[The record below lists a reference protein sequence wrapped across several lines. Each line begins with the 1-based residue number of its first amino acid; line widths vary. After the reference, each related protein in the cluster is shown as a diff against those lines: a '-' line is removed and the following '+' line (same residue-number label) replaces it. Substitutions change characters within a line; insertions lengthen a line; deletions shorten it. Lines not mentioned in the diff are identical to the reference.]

1 MTSFRGMWVAVVPLL
16 LLTAACAGQGEPTG
30 ASEDATPTFPADVP
44 VLRIDHTGGFVRPE
58 TNLTRLPAVS
68 VYGDG
73 RVITQGPTVLSYPG
87 PALPNIQVRTISA
100 AEVAK
105 LVEQARAAGVG
116 SSVDVGTPSITDVAT
131 TRFTIRGSV
140 GTEQLEVYA
149 LGEATGPQS
158 GLTAAQQAARDK
170 LRAFADKVTD
180 PAGAATQPYQPTAIA
195 AVAGPWV
202 ATPET
207 AKQPRVEWLG
217 PTLPGASLGEGLNL
231 GCVTVTGTAVQ
242 QLIATAGKANAATP
256 WTSGGKRWTV
266 TLRPLL
272 PDETDCAS
280 LTAGR

>member
-1 MTSFRGMWVAVVPLL
+1 MTSFRGVWVAVVPVL
-16 LLTAACAGQGEPTG
+16 LLTAACAGQDGAGIAPDAAPT
-30 ASEDATPTFPADVP
+30 SLPANVP
-44 VLRIDHTGGFVRPE
+44 VLRIDQTGGFVRPE
-58 TNLTRLPAVS
+58 TNVTRLPSVS
-68 VYGDG
+68 VYADG

-87 PALPNIQVRTISA
+87 PALPNVQVRTISK

-116 SSVDVGTPSITDVAT
+116 SAVDVGTPKITDVTT
-131 TRFTIRGSV
+131 TRFTIRETVGS
-140 GTEQLEVYA
+140 EQLEVYA
-149 LGEATGPQS
+149 LGEATGPEA
-158 GLTAAQQAARDK
+158 GLTPAQQAAREK
-170 LRAFADKVTD
+170 LRTFADKLTD
-180 PAGAATQPYQPTAIA
+180 PGSAATQPYQPTAIA

-207 AKQPRVEWLG
+207 AKQPRMEWPG
-217 PTLPGASLGEGLNL
+217 PVLPGASLGEGLDL
-231 GCVTVTGTAVQ
+231 GCVTVTGAAVQ

-256 WTSGGKRWTV
+256 WTSGGKPWTV

>member
-1 MTSFRGMWVAVVPLL
+1 MTSFRGVWAAVVPVL
-16 LLTAACAGQGEPTG
+16 LLTAACAGQDGVGVAPDAAPT
-30 ASEDATPTFPADVP
+30 SLPANVP
-44 VLRIDHTGGFVRPE
+44 VLRIDYTGGFVRPE
-58 TNLTRLPAVS
+58 TNVTRLPAVS
-68 VYGDG
+68 VYADG

-116 SSVDVGTPSITDVAT
+116 SAVDVGTPKITDVAT
-131 TRFTIRGSV
+131 TRFTIRGPV

-149 LGEATGPQS
+149 LGEATGPES
-158 GLTAAQQAARDK
+158 GLTDAQQAAREK
-170 LRAFADKVTD
+170 LRTFADKLTD
-180 PAGAATQPYQPTAIA
+180 PGNAATQPYQPTAIA

-207 AKQPRVEWLG
+207 AKQPRMEWPG
-217 PTLPGASLGEGLNL
+217 PALPGASLGEGLDL
-231 GCVTVTGTAVQ
+231 GCVTVTGAAVQ

-256 WTSGGKRWTV
+256 WTSGGKPWTV

>member
-1 MTSFRGMWVAVVPLL
+1 MTSFRGMWVVVVPVL
-16 LLTAACAGQGEPTG
+16 LLTAACAGQDG
-30 ASEDATPTFPADVP
+30 AGVAPDAVPSALPADVP
-44 VLRIDHTGGFVRPE
+44 VLRIDYTGGFVRPE
-58 TNLTRLPAVS
+58 TNVTRLPAVS

-73 RVITQGPTVLSYPG
+73 RVITEGPTILSYPG
-87 PALPNIQVRTISA
+87 PALPNIQVRTISK

-131 TRFTIRGSV
+131 TRFTIRGPV
-140 GTEQLEVYA
+140 GTERLEVYA
-149 LGEATGPQS
+149 LGEATGPEA
-158 GLTAAQQAARDK
+158 GLTAAQQAAREK
-170 LRAFADKVTD
+170 LRTFTDKVTD

-207 AKQPRVEWLG
+207 AKQPRVEWPG
-217 PTLPGASLGEGLNL
+217 PALPGTSLGEGLQL
-231 GCVTVTGTAVQ
+231 GCVTVTGAAVQ
-242 QLIATAGKANAATP
+242 QVIAAADKANAATP
-256 WTSGGKRWTV
+256 WTSGGKRWSI

-280 LTAGR
+280 LSTDR

>member
-1 MTSFRGMWVAVVPLL
+1 MTSFRGLWVAVVPLL
-16 LLTAACAGQGEPTG
+16 LLTAACARQGDAAGAADGAAPTYG
-30 ASEDATPTFPADVP
+30 DDVP
-44 VLRIDHTGGFVRPE
+44 VLRIDYTGGFVTPE
-58 TNLTRLPAVS
+58 TTVTRLPGVS

-73 RVITQGPTVLSYPG
+73 RVITPGPTTLMYPG

-100 AEVAK
+100 AEVTK

-116 SSVDVGTPSITDVAT
+116 SAVDVGTPSITDVAT
-131 TRFTIRGSV
+131 TRFTIRGPV

-149 LGEATGPQS
+149 LGEATGPQA

-170 LRAFADKVTD
+170 LRAFADKLTD

-195 AVAGPWV
+195 AVARPWV

-207 AKQPRVEWLG
+207 AKQARVAWPG
-217 PTLPGASLGEGLNL
+217 PALPGTSLGEGLDL
-231 GCVTVTGTAVQ
+231 GCVTVTGAAVQ
-242 QLIATAGKANAATP
+242 QVLDAAGKANTATP
-256 WTSGGKRWTV
+256 WTSGGKRWSV

-280 LTAGR
+280 LSTTR